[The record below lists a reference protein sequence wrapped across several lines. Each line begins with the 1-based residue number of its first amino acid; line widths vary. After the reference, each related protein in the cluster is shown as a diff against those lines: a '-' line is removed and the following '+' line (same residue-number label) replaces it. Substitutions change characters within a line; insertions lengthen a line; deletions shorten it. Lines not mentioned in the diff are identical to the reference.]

1 MTGSREPMRP
11 PPTVV
16 VVDDEMLVRDLFRT
30 WLENAGYHV
39 LVAPNAQTAQ
49 ELLTDRPVDV
59 LVSDIRMAQQTGI
72 DLLAWVRERDPDLPV
87 ILVTGYPAV
96 ESAVEAL
103 RLQAYDYL
111 VKPVAEETL
120 LHTVRRAVEYHRLQQ
135 ERRQLE
141 EENRRYQEHLETLV
155 QERTAA
161 LEHRTRQLLLLH
173 RVAREIGHLEDE
185 PTFFQRVV
193 QITQETFN
201 YMTVSIYTPDATE
214 TQLELQALHTR
225 ATHALPQPGSYVQP
239 VTEGLLGLAFRERRP
254 VIANDVTQW
263 PEFKAI
269 PDLPI
274 RSEAVIPII
283 LENRV
288 VALLNVNEQ
297 RAHAF
302 DETDEIV
309 LNTLADY
316 IRITLANI
324 RLYQQVR
331 EALKAREE
339 MLNNV
344 SHELRTP
351 LTIIRGY
358 AELLLEQEGLL
369 DPDEV
374 RTMARTILDQTRLL
388 AHQVEQLVAIR
399 RIQREELVFEHIP
412 YTDWL
417 YHAVTPWRQVLAE
430 AGLRLEL
437 EIPEDLGYIR
447 GHPEHLTRVIHNL
460 LDNARKF
467 SPGGGTVRVKA
478 WREGRWV
485 YTAIADEGIGIPPD
499 KLPRIFEPF
508 YQVEGGT
515 TRRFGGMG
523 LGLAL
528 VHEIITRHGGEVW
541 AESPGVGKGVTVTF
555 RLPAAPPPS
564 TSKRPPSLNGDQLMD

>member
-1 MTGSREPMRP
+1 MSGSKDSMRP
-11 PPTVV
+11 PPPIVL
-16 VVDDEMLVRDLFRT
+16 VVDDEMLVRDLYRT
-30 WLENAGYHV
+30 WLENAGYRV
-39 LVAPNAQTAQ
+39 LVATNAQEAQ
-49 ELLTDRPVDV
+49 EILRKQPVDV

-72 DLLAWVRERDPDLPV
+72 DLLAWAREHDPDLPV

-96 ESAVEAL
+96 DSAVAAL

-111 VKPVAEETL
+111 VKPVEEETL
-120 LHTVRRAVEYHRLQQ
+120 LHTVHRATEYRRLQQ
-135 ERRQLE
+135 ERRRLE
-141 EENRRYQEHLETLV
+141 DENRRYQEHLETLV
-155 QERTAA
+155 NERTAA
-161 LEHRTRQLLLLH
+161 LTHRTRQLLLLH

-185 PTFFQRVV
+185 ATFFQRVV
-193 QITQETFN
+193 QLTQETFN
-201 YMTVSIYTPDATE
+201 YMTVSIYTPDPTE
-214 TQLELQALHTR
+214 TQLELRALHTR
-225 ATHALPQPGSYVQP
+225 VTPNIPEPGSYVQP
-239 VTEGLLGLAFRERRP
+239 VSEGLLGLAFRQRRP
-254 VIANDVTQW
+254 IIANDVTQW

-269 PDLPI
+269 PGLSI
-274 RSEAVIPII
+274 RAEAVIPIVW
-283 LENRV
+283 EGKV
-288 VALLNVNEQ
+288 VALLNVNEG
-297 RAHAF
+297 RVNAF

-324 RLYQQVR
+324 RMYQQVR
-331 EALKAREE
+331 EALQAREE

-358 AELLLEQEGLL
+358 AELLLEQEELL
-369 DPDEV
+369 NPDEI
-374 RTMARTILDQTRLL
+374 RAMARTILDQTRLL
-388 AHQVEQLVAIR
+388 AHQVEQLVAMR
-399 RIQREELVFEHIP
+399 RIQREELVLERMP

-417 YHAVTPWRQVLAE
+417 YHAVTPWRQVMAE
-430 AGLRLEL
+430 ADLKLEL
-437 EIPEDLGYIR
+437 DIPKDLGYIR

-467 SPGGGTVRVKA
+467 SPAGGTVRVKA

-485 YTAIADEGIGIPPD
+485 YTAVADEGIGIPPE

-555 RLPAAPPPS
+555 RLPAVPPPTLTS
-564 TSKRPPSLNGDQLMD
+564 TNHTERQEA